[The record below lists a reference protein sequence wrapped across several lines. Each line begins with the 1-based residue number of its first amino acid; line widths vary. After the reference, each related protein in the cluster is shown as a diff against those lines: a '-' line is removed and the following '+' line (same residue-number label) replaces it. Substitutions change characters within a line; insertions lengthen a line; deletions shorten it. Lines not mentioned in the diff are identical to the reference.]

1 MKQKKRKWLAIAV
14 CIIMLLG
21 MIPTAAFAQDG
32 ADGQGIDTYAPGGV
46 AVVIQVAALVAVKVG
61 T

>member
-32 ADGQGIDTYAPGGV
+32 ADGQGIDTYAPGG
-46 AVVIQVAALVAVKVG
+46 AVVFLLAVALAEM
-61 T
+61 